1 MICLNEPKQPSQK
14 DWKFVKELSE
24 PVNRYLNWT
33 RTLAGQNEADLSGGV
48 KIQNNFSDTKNNLET
63 AYSDLNNF
71 FKTAKISLDGKYKII
86 IEKTDSACFE
96 SYRLDIKLDSCRIQA
111 NDSEGIR
118 RGIYYL
124 EDLLLSADGAFLQ
137 IGVINRKPWLKSRI
151 SRCFFGPIK
160 RPPLNRDELFDDVN
174 YYPAEYLNRLAHEGI
189 NGLWLTIAFSD
200 LCKTSITELA
210 PDAKKRL
217 VKLCRTVEKCLRYGI
232 KTYIFCI
239 EPRSQ
244 AGDAPALLN
253 NPELKGSLTWNG
265 NYCFCPFS
273 DTAQNYLYEATNWIF
288 TQVPGLG
295 GMINISYGERP
306 TTCASA
312 DFGKDCPVCS
322 KKTPGEIIAASLEP
336 MERGMRDVSPD
347 AKLISWFYVPEN
359 YTGGENETPQLLD
372 IAEKLPENVI
382 MQYNFESGG
391 SKEQLGKQRH
401 AGDYWLSYVGPS
413 KKYQTI
419 TGKARDCG
427 KQISAKIQ
435 VSCSH
440 EVATV
445 PLVPVPGLLYR
456 KYKAMHELGVTHV
469 MQCWFFGN
477 YPGIMNKA
485 AGTLAFEEFND
496 SEEDFLL
503 RLARPEWGKH
513 ANQAVEAWKYFAE
526 GYSNYPLENMFQYYG
541 PMHDGVVWPLHLNP
555 VDEPFAPTWKLEYG
569 TSADRYGECLGKF
582 SMEEILTLCAELS
595 IKWHSGVEILQGLRA
610 NFKDS
615 EECPKNIALTEVLD
629 IQFQSGYNIL
639 KFYALRDELLAV
651 PGGRGL
657 NILGQ
662 MQAIVLAEINNST
675 AMIELC
681 NVDSRLGFHPEAEG
695 YKYFPEKLVWRIK
708 LLKSLLEDDFPQ
720 AYERLTAGQKALIQ
734 RKSKSYCCNSGKYE
748 YSADFAWKANYVD
761 GKLKISIDN
770 FENAE
775 NAEFGIFLESKQ
787 FHPPQSFVLKNK
799 YEIEI
804 PFVTNE
810 AEVGFNIFKTNK
822 LNSNNGYS
830 GWETFYPQTLRLA
843 LGQYNPRAKGKLIL
857 TKDTL
862 QIETKNNKIKE
873 GYLTKR

>member
-14 DWKFVKELSE
+14 DWNFVKELSE
-24 PVNRYLNWT
+24 PVSRYFNWT
-33 RTLAGQNEADLSGGV
+33 RTLAGKHEADLSRGV
-48 KIQNNFSDTKNNLET
+48 EIKSNFPAADNYLET
-63 AYSDLNNF
+63 AYGDLNNF

-86 IEKTDSACFE
+86 IEKIDTACFE

-160 RPPLNRDELFDDVN
+160 RPPLNRDELFDDVD

-200 LCKTSITELA
+200 LCKTSINELA
-210 PDAKKRL
+210 SDAEKRL
-217 VKLCRTVEKCLRYGI
+217 AKLRRTVEKCLRYGI

-239 EPRSQ
+239 EPRSMS
-244 AGDAPALLN
+244 ADNPVLLN
-253 NPELKGSLTWNG
+253 NPDLKGSVAWNG

-273 DTAQNYLYEATNWIF
+273 DVAQKYLYEATNWIF
-288 TQVPGLG
+288 TQVPNLG

-322 KKTPGEIIAASLEP
+322 KKTPGEIIAASLKP
-336 MERGMRDVSPD
+336 MERGMRDVNPD
-347 AKLISWFYVPEN
+347 AELISWFYVPDN
-359 YTGGENETPQLLD
+359 YSGGPGQKDETPQLLD

-456 KYKAMHELGVTHV
+456 KYKAMHELGVSHV

-485 AGTLAFEEFND
+485 AGELAFEDFAD
-496 SEEDFLL
+496 SETDFLL
-503 RLARPEWGKH
+503 RLAKPEWGKH
-513 ANQAVEAWKYFAE
+513 ADQAVKAWKFFVD
-526 GYSNYPLENMFQYYG
+526 GYTNYPLENMFQYYG
-541 PMHDGVVWPLHLNP
+541 PMHDGVIWPLHLKP
-555 VDEPFAPTWKLEYG
+555 VDEPLAPTWRLDYG

-582 SMEEILTLCAELS
+582 SLEEVLTLCVELS
-595 IKWHSGVEILQGLRA
+595 SKWHRGVEILQGLRGD
-610 NFKDS
+610 FKES
-615 EECPKNIALTEVLD
+615 GECLKNIALAKALD
-629 IQFQSGYNIL
+629 IQFKSGYNIL
-639 KFYALRDELLAV
+639 KFYALRDELLTV
-651 PGGRGL
+651 SGGQGL
-657 NILGQ
+657 KILSQ
-662 MQAIVLAEINNST
+662 MQEITLAEIKNST
-675 AMIELC
+675 RMIELC
-681 NVDSRLGFHPEAEG
+681 EADSRLGFHPEAEG
-695 YKYFPEKLVWRIK
+695 YKYFPEKLEWRIK
-708 LLKSLLEDDFPQ
+708 LLESVLEDDFPQ
-720 AYERLTAGQKALIQ
+720 ALERLSSGQKAFIP
-734 RKSKSYCCNSGKYE
+734 RESKSYCCNSGKYE
-748 YSADFAWKANYVD
+748 KTADFAWKANYED
-761 GKLKISIDN
+761 GKLKIFIDN
-770 FENAE
+770 FADTEDN
-775 NAEFGIFLESKQ
+775 EFGIFLESKQ
-787 FHPPQSFVLKNK
+787 FHPPQHFVLNGKD
-799 YEIEI
+799 EIEI
-804 PFVTNE
+804 PLLTNE
-810 AEVGFNIFKTNK
+810 KEVGFNIFKTNK

-830 GWETFYPQTLRLA
+830 GYSGWETFYPLTLRLA
-843 LGQYNPRAKGKLIL
+843 LGQYNPNAKGKLIL
-857 TKDTL
+857 
-862 QIETKNNKIKE
+862 
-873 GYLTKR
+873 